1 MKRENYENMHSV
13 LTDLDDNAAELDD
26 LQNLLTVFNDLF
38 ETETEALRTN
48 PGHLSA
54 DVFAARLPLLIS
66 TLNVIRFRLTDILK
80 DTNHCIRKGYSL
92 IGIQTE
98 TDSESMTA

>member
-38 ETETEALRTN
+38 ETETETLRTN
-48 PGHLSA
+48 PSHLSA